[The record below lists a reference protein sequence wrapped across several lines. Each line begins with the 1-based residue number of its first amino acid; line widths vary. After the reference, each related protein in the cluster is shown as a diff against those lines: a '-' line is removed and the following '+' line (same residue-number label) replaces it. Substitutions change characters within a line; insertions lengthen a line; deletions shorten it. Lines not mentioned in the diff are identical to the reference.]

1 MFAGRAFQCWYG
13 WHAGWRRVAVQ
24 CLLACAL
31 LVSTRSASA
40 LEEPDAAPLDLD
52 APFCDPDA
60 VASGNQLECARPAP
74 PPVVPPAA
82 EAPMCDETG
91 ASIAARIV
99 IPELDRGRLEAL
111 PCELVLALFG
121 SKKWDFPHASPRWA
135 NHRPPAEPTELTL
148 ARADAA
154 LPQPLLIPGQTESR
168 TLLEPLRAGLD
179 ASPGH
184 LRPPYR
190 PPLG

>member
-1 MFAGRAFQCWYG
+1 MFERTAFQWWYG
-13 WHAGWRRVAVQ
+13 WHAGWRRVAMH

-31 LVSTRSASA
+31 IASARSASA
-40 LEEPDAAPLDLD
+40 LEDPAAPL
-52 APFCDPDA
+52 CDPDA
-60 VASGNQLECARPAP
+60 VASGSQIECDRPSL
-74 PPVVPPAA
+74 PPVVPPDAA

-91 ASIAARIV
+91 ASVAARVV
-99 IPELDRGRLEAL
+99 IPEVDRGRLEAL

-121 SKKWDFPHASPRWA
+121 GKKLDFPHASARWGS
-135 NHRPPAEPTELTL
+135 HRPPAEPAELTL

-154 LPQPLLIPGQTESR
+154 LAPALPMPERTEPHSLLD
-168 TLLEPLRAGLD
+168 PLRTGLG
-179 ASPGH
+179 ACPGH